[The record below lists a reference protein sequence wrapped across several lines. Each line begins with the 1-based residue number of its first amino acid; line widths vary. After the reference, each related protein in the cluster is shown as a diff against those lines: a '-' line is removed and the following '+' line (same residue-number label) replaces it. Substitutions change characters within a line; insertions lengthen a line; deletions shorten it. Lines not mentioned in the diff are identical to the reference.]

1 MNCFKKKIS
10 RELAAEYGRQAVQIT
25 ESGEYLA
32 LSGRVVRIAQV
43 VRRAVDETVSYPPG
57 QPFQESANRNH
68 QTKISVENTTTL
80 EAARRLIVQGC
91 RPALLNFAS
100 AIHPGGGFL
109 GGARAQE
116 EYLARSSGL
125 YACIR
130 NNAMYAFHRSHRDP
144 LYTNYAI
151 YSPETPV
158 FRSDDG
164 SLLDE
169 PYTVGIITC
178 PAVNA
183 AKMAP
188 ERKGEIGPAMW
199 LRILKVLSIGVK
211 HGHDAIVLGAW
222 GCGAFGNDGREIAA
236 LFQKALEENF
246 KGAYRQV
253 IFAIVDWSRERRFIG
268 PFEVAFTAEMLAR
281 QKGTNGLL

>member
-1 MNCFKKKIS
+1 MSSFRNKIS
-10 RELAAEYGRQAVQIT
+10 RELAAEYGRQAVEIT
-25 ESGEYLA
+25 KSGEYLA
-32 LSGRVVRIAQV
+32 PSGRVVRIAQM
-43 VRRAVDETVSYPPG
+43 VRRSVDETISYPPG
-57 QPFQESANRNH
+57 QPFEDSARGCH
-68 QTKISVENTTTL
+68 QTTISVQNMTTL
-80 EAARRLIVQGC
+80 EAARRLIAEEC
-91 RPALLNFAS
+91 RPAVLNFAS

-116 EYLARSSGL
+116 EYLARSSVL
-125 YACIR
+125 YACIKD
-130 NNAMYAFHRSHRDP
+130 NAMYAFHRSHRDP

-151 YSPETPV
+151 YSPDVPV
-158 FRSDDG
+158 FRADDG

-183 AKMAP
+183 TKMVL

-222 GCGAFGNDGREIAA
+222 GCGAFGNDGHEIAA
-236 LFQKALEENF
+236 LFLKALEQNF

-253 IFAIVDWSRERRFIG
+253 IFAIVDRSREQRFIG
-268 PFEVAFTAEMLAR
+268 PFERAFAT
-281 QKGTNGLL
+281 K

>member
-1 MNCFKKKIS
+1 MSNLKTRIS
-10 RELAAEYGRQAVQIT
+10 RELAAEYGRGAVRIT

-32 LSGRVVRIAQV
+32 PSGRVVNVSQLVKRSI
-43 VRRAVDETVSYPPG
+43 DGTVSYPPD
-57 QPFQESANRNH
+57 QPFQESARGNH
-68 QTKISVENTTTL
+68 QTKISVENMTTL
-80 EAARRLIVQGC
+80 EAARRLINEGC

-100 AIHPGGGFL
+100 ARNPGGGFL
-109 GGARAQE
+109 VGARSQE

-130 NNAMYAFHRSHRDP
+130 DNAMYAFHRSRRDP

-151 YSPETPV
+151 YSPDVPV

-183 AKMAP
+183 GKMVY
-188 ERKGEIGPAMW
+188 ERRSEIGHAMW
-199 LRILKVLSIGVK
+199 LRILKVLSTGVK
-211 HGHDAIVLGAW
+211 HAHDSIVLGAW
-222 GCGAFGNDGREIAA
+222 GCGAFGNNGHEIAE
-236 LFQKALEENF
+236 LFYRALEQNF
-246 KGAYRQV
+246 NGVYGQV
-253 IFAIVDWSRERRFIG
+253 VFAIVDWSRDRRFIG
-268 PFEVAFTAEMLAR
+268 PFQDAFKVNR
-281 QKGTNGLL
+281 R